1 MQLACRFS
9 AGATHFAA
17 AVFDFDDF
25 YKENGVD
32 ALSTQGAEQI

>member
-1 MQLACRFS
+1 VPPTSTTC
-9 AGATHFAA
+9 HFAA